1 MDTAVTTV
9 LWAMLAF
16 QIKHFICDFVLQ
28 NQFQVRNKGIYG
40 HPGGFIH
47 AGLHAIG
54 SLPALLILGAPPE
67 TIAILLF
74 GEFVVHYHVDWFKA
88 RFDRGLTDQDHAYWV
103 IFGLDQLVHQ
113 LTYLAMTVLALRGL

>member
-1 MDTAVTTV
+1 MDPAVTTV

-54 SLPALLILGAPPE
+54 SAPALLILGAPHE

-74 GEFVVHYHVDWFKA
+74 GEFVIHYHVDWFKA
-88 RFDRGLTDQDHAYWV
+88 RFDRGLTDRDHAYWV

-113 LTYLAMTVLALRGL
+113 LTYLGMTVLALRGL